1 MKRLQKIRL
10 INWHRFTN
18 ETIEFGDATLLSGEN
33 GAGKSTIL
41 DAIQF
46 VITCSKANFNK
57 AAQEKGKRTLNT
69 YIRCK
74 TGREDRP
81 YERTGEISAHVCLEF
96 YDEAKRHPFLIGVV
110 MDSASEEKEPNTAW
124 YLMEKRELSDDLFF
138 QGKMIKSISK
148 FRSTNRGIRQFCP
161 TIREARKM
169 ILNRFGRLDE
179 KFFTLIP
186 KALAFKPIT
195 DIKDF
200 VYSYVLDEKEV
211 NIDALRENVRSY
223 QDLQRTLADV
233 KQRISELEK
242 IREKYERV
250 EYHIRLDRDQEYYIE
265 RAQQDIYRETV
276 RESEEELQRATLEVD
291 RLNRMKIDLEKQ
303 IQEKNHL
310 LENLRAE
317 LAGNEEYQALREL
330 EKERDTIKIQLEKDT
345 AEVAGLTGH
354 IRKAL
359 RQTDAILKDL
369 SSKSTANEQTQKTKE
384 SNPQK
389 EHDKSADDSEDM
401 TIIRAY
407 HDALAGINE
416 YENLADIRL
425 MADQV
430 IDWKEKRQQELRHEE
445 YKIESKLDEEKRT
458 AEELNVQI
466 RELEAKRLI
475 YPKNVIKLKTAIESQ
490 FRKSGRKSEVHI
502 LCEMLEITDPK
513 WQNAVEGYLNTQR
526 FHLLTDPTD
535 FDLALSVYEHLRK
548 KERLQGVGLINSGKL
563 EQYDDAPEGSL
574 AEVVKGKSK
583 YARYYIN
590 MVLGKVHRCVSY
602 QELKMYP
609 VSITKECMRYQNHV
623 ASAINPK
630 IFETP
635 YIGAEAY
642 KIQLAKKKQEAEEL
656 QAEIAKDKQKMKD
669 LERQQ
674 KPLAST
680 EDVRIRYEMR
690 SLEELRTHRSAL
702 DDCEAEIKNLKAHSD
717 FLEKQMRIESLGRE
731 QDALDKKRTDTVM
744 QIGHVQGGKESVS
757 VKIRETKE
765 LLKAQDAHIE
775 ELKAA
780 IGEEAEHVEAEYLQR
795 REHTK
800 AKDLEQF
807 KQNFE
812 NNRKGNLTRKAQAE
826 DEMASL
832 MRKYKTDHDFGA
844 ADSLAGYPDFAAEY
858 DRLKNS
864 RLLEYEEK
872 VDKARESAEEEFREQ
887 FLSRLQEN
895 IKAAQKEFREL
906 NKSLSEIHFGH
917 ENYEFLYHASRSQKK
932 YYDMIMDD
940 FNIMEGESIF
950 SGIFEQNHREVIEE
964 LFEKLSLD
972 DEDSAK
978 TLQEYTDYRTY
989 MDYDLKI
996 TSDDGSY
1003 MLYSKVSREKSGGET
1018 QTPFYI
1024 TIAASFMQMYGNS
1037 IGGDSVGI
1045 VMMDEAFN
1053 NMDDERMS
1061 GVLSFMKHSNLQL
1074 IIAAPPD
1081 KIQYIGPAMDKI
1093 QLIMQ
1098 DGNASYAEDFT
1109 VVRKEA

>member
-18 ETIEFGDATLLSGEN
+18 ETIEFGNATLLSGEN

-74 TGREDRP
+74 TGREDHP
-81 YERTGEISAHVCLEF
+81 YERTGEISAHICLEF
-96 YDEAKRHPFLIGVV
+96 YDEAKQQPFLIGVV
-110 MDSASEEKEPNTAW
+110 MDSVSEEKEPNTVW

-138 QGKMIKSISK
+138 QGKTIKSISR
-148 FRSTNRGIRQFCP
+148 FRSTNRGIRQFCQ
-161 TIREARKM
+161 TMREARKM

-223 QDLQRTLADV
+223 QDLQRTLEDV
-233 KQRISELEK
+233 KRRIAELEK
-242 IREKYERV
+242 IQEKHEKV
-250 EYHIRLDRDQEYYIE
+250 QYHIRLDRDQEYYIE
-265 RAQQDIYRETV
+265 RAQQDIYRNSIQNIKDALKKNEAALKHLNE
-276 RESEEELQRATLEVD
+276 RKIELD
-291 RLNRMKIDLEKQ
+291 SQ
-303 IQEKNHL
+303 IQEKSDL

-317 LAGNEEYQALREL
+317 LAGNREYQAFREL
-330 EKERDTIKIQLEKDT
+330 EKRQESLKIQLEKDKND
-345 AEVAGLTGH
+345 VAGLTGA
-354 IRKAL
+354 IKKAV
-359 RQTDAILKDL
+359 RQLEGIVNDL
-369 SSKSTANEQTQKTKE
+369 SENPDDNSTEKKK
-384 SNPQK
+384 NP
-389 EHDKSADDSEDM
+389 EDDISALKNYRSVLSD
-401 TIIRAY
+401 
-407 HDALAGINE
+407 INH
-416 YENLADIRL
+416 YENLGDIRL
-425 MADQV
+425 MADQTAQ
-430 IDWKEKRQQELRHEE
+430 WKERRLADLRHEE
-445 YKIESKLDEEKRT
+445 YTLEAKLDGERKEEQ
-458 AEELNVQI
+458 ELKAQI

-475 YPKNVIKLKTAIESQ
+475 YPKNVTRLKSAIEAQ
-490 FRKSGRKSEVHI
+490 FRKSSRSADVHI
-502 LCEMLEITDPK
+502 LCEMLEVTDPS

-526 FHLLTDPTD
+526 FYLLTNAKDY
-535 FDLALSVYEHLRK
+535 DLALSVYDRLRK
-548 KERLQGVGLINSGKL
+548 KERMYGVGLINTGKL
-563 EQYDDAPEGSL
+563 EEYEKAPEGSL
-574 AEVVKGKSK
+574 AEAVKGKSRDA
-583 YARYYIN
+583 ARYVN
-590 MVLGKVHRCVSY
+590 MVLGKVHRCDSY
-602 QELKMYP
+602 QELKRYP
-609 VSITKECMRYQNHV
+609 VAITKECMRYQNHV

-642 KIQLAKKKQEAEEL
+642 KVQLEQKKKEAQNRKTLIEEDQKEL
-656 QAEIAKDKQKMKD
+656 HKIQKRQKM
-669 LERQQ
+669 L
-674 KPLAST
+674 ST
-680 EDVRIRYEMR
+680 ETDVSIRYEIR
-690 SLEELRTHRSAL
+690 SLEDLRTHRNAL
-702 DDCEAEIKNLKAHSD
+702 DSCEKEISNLKAHATY
-717 FLEKQMRIESLGRE
+717 LEKQ
-731 QDALDKKRTDTVM
+731 
-744 QIGHVQGGKESVS
+744 
-757 VKIRETKE
+757 IR
-765 LLKAQDAHIE
+765 IE
-775 ELKAA
+775 ELEKEKTELDKDRNDTLLKSGQEQGRKESLLQKKSETEALLQTQNAHVEELVSA
-780 IGEEAEHVEAEYLQR
+780 IGDDAEQVEKDYLQR
-795 REHTK
+795 K
-800 AKDLEQF
+800 AKREDLEQF

-812 NNRKGNLTRKAQAE
+812 NNRKGNLTRKTQAE
-826 DEMASL
+826 EEMLEL
-832 MRKYKTDHDFGA
+832 MRRYKTDHDFGA
-844 ADSLAGYPDFAAEY
+844 ADSLSGYPDFEAEY

-872 VDKARESAEEEFREQ
+872 VTKARESAEEEFREQ

-895 IKAAQKEFREL
+895 IKAAQKEFRQL
-906 NKSLSEIHFGH
+906 NQSLGKIHFGH

-972 DEDSAK
+972 DEDSAA

-1061 GVLSFMKHSNLQL
+1061 GVLSFMKDSNLQI

-1098 DGNASYAEDFT
+1098 DGNASYAEDFS
-1109 VVRKEA
+1109 VMA

>member
-1 MKRLQKIRL
+1 MKRLLKIRL
-10 INWHRFTN
+10 INWHRFAN
-18 ETIEFGDATLLSGEN
+18 ETIDFGDATLLSGEN

-81 YERTGEISAHVCLEF
+81 YERTGEISAHIALQF
-96 YDEAKRHPFLIGVV
+96 YDEAKGQPFLIGVV

-138 QGKMIKSISK
+138 KGRKIKSISS

-161 TIREARKM
+161 TMREAKKM

-223 QDLQRTLADV
+223 QDLQRTLEDV
-233 KQRISELEK
+233 KGRIAELEA
-242 IREKYERV
+242 IREKYEKV
-250 EYHIRLDRDQEYYIE
+250 QYHIRLDRDQEYYIE
-265 RAQQDIYRETV
+265 RAQEDMYRQ
-276 RESEEELQRATLEVD
+276 SIEELQEALKKNAAALEQLDAV
-291 RLNRMKIDLEKQ
+291 RLDIERQ
-303 IQEKNHL
+303 IQDRTNL
-310 LENLRAE
+310 LDSLRAE
-317 LAGNEEYQALREL
+317 LAGNEEYQALRDL
-330 EKERDTIKIQLEKDT
+330 EKQQAALKLQIEKDEGET
-345 AEVAGLTGH
+345 SELKKSVAKAARQADEILSGLSDTVETGSLMQY
-354 IRKAL
+354 RDAL
-359 RQTDAILKDL
+359 RSLG
-369 SSKSTANEQTQKTKE
+369 SY
-384 SNPQK
+384 
-389 EHDKSADDSEDM
+389 EHP
-401 TIIRAY
+401 
-407 HDALAGINE
+407 
-416 YENLADIRL
+416 ADIRL
-425 MADQV
+425 MADETV
-430 IDWKEKRQQELRHEE
+430 SWKEKRMQDLRRSQFSVQTKLDQEKSSRQELQG
-445 YKIESKLDEEKRT
+445 
-458 AEELNVQI
+458 QI

-475 YPKNVIKLKTAIESQ
+475 YPVNVLRLKSAIESQ
-490 FRKSGRKSEVHI
+490 FKKSGRTADIHI
-502 LCEMLEITDPK
+502 LCELLEITDPA

-526 FHLLTDPTD
+526 FYLLTDAAD
-535 FDLALSVYEHLRK
+535 FDLALSVYERLRK

-563 EQYDDAPEGSL
+563 DQYESAPEGSL
-574 AEVVKGKSK
+574 AQVVKSRSRDAG
-583 YARYYIN
+583 RYIN
-590 MVLGKVHRCVSY
+590 MVLGKVHRCGSY
-602 QELKMYP
+602 QELKKYP
-609 VSITKECMRYQNHV
+609 TAITRQCMRYQNHV

-630 IFETP
+630 IYETP

-642 KIQLAKKKQEAEEL
+642 KIQLAQKKTESDALKRQIEQDEAELKTIQKKQ
-656 QAEIAKDKQKMKD
+656 
-669 LERQQ
+669 R
-674 KPLAST
+674 PLST
-680 EDVRIRYEMR
+680 EADIRLRYEMR
-690 SLEELRTHRSAL
+690 SLEDLRMHRAAM
-702 DDCEAEIKNLKAHSD
+702 DHCKKEIKNLKAHAGYI
-717 FLEKQMRIESLGRE
+717 EKQIRIDELSDEVGKLRGR
-731 QDALDKKRTDTVM
+731 QTDTLL
-744 QIGHVQGGKESVS
+744 QLGQEQGRQETIKAGLEETERLLRQQGAHV
-757 VKIRETKE
+757 KE
-765 LLKAQDAHIE
+765 LTAALGEDAQ
-775 ELKAA
+775 
-780 IGEEAEHVEAEYLQR
+780 HVEKEYLR
-795 REHTK
+795 RRKKTR
-800 AKDLEQF
+800 DLTLF

-812 NNRKGNLTRKAQAE
+812 NNRKGNLTRKAQAQE
-826 DEMASL
+826 EMAQL
-832 MRKYKTDHDFGA
+832 MRRYKTAHDFGA
-844 ADSLAGYPDFAAEY
+844 ADSLSGYPDFAAEY

-872 VDKARESAEEEFREQ
+872 VKKARESAEEEFREQ

-895 IKAAQKEFREL
+895 IKAAQKEFRQL
-906 NKSLSEIHFGH
+906 NRSLSRIHFGH
-917 ENYEFLYHASRSQKK
+917 ESYEFLYGASRRQRK

-940 FNIMEGESIF
+940 FNVLEGESIF
-950 SGIFEQNHREVIEE
+950 SGMFEQNHREVIEE

-972 DEDSAK
+972 DEDSAA
-978 TLQEYTDYRTY
+978 TLQTYTDYRTY

-1024 TIAASFMQMYGNS
+1024 TIAASFMQMYSGS

-1074 IIAAPPD
+1074 VIAAPPD

-1109 VVRKEA
+1109 ALESA

>member
-57 AAQEKGKRTLNT
+57 AAQDKGKRTLGT

-81 YERTGEISAHVCLEF
+81 YERTGELSAHVALEF
-96 YDEAKRHPFLIGVV
+96 FDEAKGHPFIIGVV

-124 YLMEKRELSDDLFF
+124 YLMEKRQLSDDLFF
-138 QGKMIKSISK
+138 KGKKVKSISA

-223 QDLQRTLADV
+223 QDLQRTLEDV
-233 KQRISELEK
+233 KKRIAELEK
-242 IREKYERV
+242 IQEKYDKV
-250 EYHIRLDRDQEYYIE
+250 QYHIRLDRDQEYYIE
-265 RAQQDIYRETV
+265 RARQDIYRQTIAGTQDELSKNAVLLEQLDRQRLELERQIQDKSNLLETL
-276 RESEEELQRATLEVD
+276 RAELSGNADYQALR
-291 RLNRMKIDLEKQ
+291 DLEKQ
-303 IQEKNHL
+303 QSALKLQIEKDEKETDAL
-310 LENLRAE
+310 KKSVTRAVHQAE
-317 LAGNEEYQALREL
+317 EILADVSEEALSNYRDALRGI
-330 EKERDTIKIQLEKDT
+330 RTIE
-345 AEVAGLTGH
+345 
-354 IRKAL
+354 
-359 RQTDAILKDL
+359 
-369 SSKSTANEQTQKTKE
+369 
-384 SNPQK
+384 NP
-389 EHDKSADDSEDM
+389 S
-401 TIIRAY
+401 
-407 HDALAGINE
+407 
-416 YENLADIRL
+416 DIRL
-425 MADQV
+425 MADG
-430 IDWKEKRQQELRHEE
+430 IISWKEKQMQSLRQQQFS
-445 YKIESKLDEEKRT
+445 IQTKLDREKG
-458 AEELNVQI
+458 ELQILSGQI

-475 YPKNVIKLKTAIESQ
+475 YPDNVLRLKSAVETQ
-490 FRKSGRKSEVHI
+490 FRKSGRSADIHI
-502 LCEMLEITDPK
+502 LCELLEITDSA

-526 FHLLTDPTD
+526 FYLLTDAAD
-535 FDLALSVYEHLRK
+535 FDLALSVYERLRK
-548 KERLQGVGLINSGKL
+548 KERIQGVGLINTGKL
-563 EQYDDAPEGSL
+563 EKYDKAPDGSL
-574 AEVVKGKSK
+574 AQVVGSRSRDA
-583 YARYYIN
+583 ARYIN
-590 MVLGKVHRCVSY
+590 MVLGKVHRCGSY
-602 QELKMYP
+602 QELRQYP
-609 VSITKECMRYQNHV
+609 VAITRQCMRYQNHV

-630 IFETP
+630 IYETP

-642 KIQLAKKKQEAEEL
+642 KIQLAQKKEEAASL
-656 QAEIAKDKQKMKD
+656 KTQIGQDQDNLKRILK
-669 LERQQ
+669 RQ
-674 KPLAST
+674 KPLST
-680 EDVRIRYEMR
+680 EADIRIRYEIR
-690 SLEELRTHRSAL
+690 SLEDLRAHRTAL
-702 DDCEAEIKNLKAHSD
+702 DSCEKEIKNLKKHAGYI
-717 FLEKQMRIESLGRE
+717 EKQ
-731 QDALDKKRTDTVM
+731 
-744 QIGHVQGGKESVS
+744 
-757 VKIRETKE
+757 IR
-765 LLKAQDAHIE
+765 IE
-775 ELKAA
+775 ELEKEVGTLRKGQTDAVLK
-780 IGEEAEHVEAEYLQR
+780 IGQEQGRRENFQQKLDETQGLLRVQDVHIEKLSEALGDDAQHVESEYIRR
-795 REHTK
+795 REK
-800 AKDLEQF
+800 SRDLNLF
-807 KQNFE
+807 MQNFE
-812 NNRKGNLTRKAQAE
+812 NNRKGNLTRKAQALE
-826 DEMASL
+826 EMAQL
-832 MRKYKTDHDFGA
+832 MRRYKADHDFGA
-844 ADSLAGYPDFAAEY
+844 ADSLAGYPEFASEY

-872 VDKARESAEEEFREQ
+872 VAKARESAEEEFREQ

-895 IKAAQKEFREL
+895 IKAAQKEFRQL
-906 NKSLSEIHFGH
+906 NQSLGSIHFGH
-917 ENYEFLYHASRSQKK
+917 ENYEFLYGASRKQKK

-940 FNIMEGESIF
+940 FNVLEGESIF
-950 SGIFEQNHREVIEE
+950 SGMFELNHREVIEE
-964 LFEKLSLD
+964 LFEKLALD
-972 DEDSAK
+972 DEDSAA
-978 TLQEYTDYRTY
+978 TLQTYTDYRTY

-1024 TIAASFMQMYGNS
+1024 TIAASFMQMYGSS

-1081 KIQYIGPAMDKI
+1081 RIQYIGPAMDKI

-1109 VVRKEA
+1109 VLKESEAV